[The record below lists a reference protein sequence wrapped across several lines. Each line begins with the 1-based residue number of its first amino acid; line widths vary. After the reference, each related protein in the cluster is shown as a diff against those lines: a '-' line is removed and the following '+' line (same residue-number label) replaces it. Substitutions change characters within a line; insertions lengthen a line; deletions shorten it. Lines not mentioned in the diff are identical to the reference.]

1 VPRGT
6 QGHIQSPATFAY
18 EGFTP
23 YAHVFQRVRLAAGF
37 LNSVRTLQRPLM
49 RLSTPILQRLQAIT
63 QDGFGLFP
71 FRSPLLW
78 ESFSFPGGT

>member
-6 QGHIQSPATFAY
+6 QGHIQSLTTFAY
-18 EGFTP
+18 EGLTP
-23 YAHVFQRVRLAAGF
+23 YAHVFQRVRLAVRF
-37 LNSVRTLQRPLM
+37 LNSVGTLQRPLM
-49 RLSTPILQRLQAIT
+49 CLSTPILQRMQAIT